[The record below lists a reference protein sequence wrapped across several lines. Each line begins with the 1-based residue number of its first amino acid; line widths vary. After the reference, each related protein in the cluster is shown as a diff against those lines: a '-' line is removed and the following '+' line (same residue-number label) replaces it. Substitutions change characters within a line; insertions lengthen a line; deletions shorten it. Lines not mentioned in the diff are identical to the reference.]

1 MLDAVAASDG
11 PQRAPLER
19 TGDCGAEVTL
29 TFWQAWVYLGVSLA
43 AGITLIAYLRL
54 ADPALLRRR
63 LRGPGAEKE
72 TSQQLLQLA
81 AGIVVTGAIVV
92 ASLDRRFV
100 WSHAPLS
107 TTLVGFALLI
117 ACYIVIFLVFRAN
130 TFAGANISVE
140 LGQQVVSTGP
150 YAVVRHPYYAG
161 LLLWVLATP
170 LALGSWWGLLL
181 LVPMALV
188 LASRIQYEERFL
200 TQNLPGY
207 VEYCQSVRYRLVPSV
222 W

>member
-1 MLDAVAASDG
+1 M
-11 PQRAPLER
+11 
-19 TGDCGAEVTL
+19 L
-29 TFWQAWVYLGVSLA
+29 TFWQAWVYLGASVM
-43 AGITLIAYLRL
+43 AGVTLVAYLWRT
-54 ADPALLRRR
+54 DPTLLKRR

-72 TSQQLLQLA
+72 TSQKLIQLA
-81 AGIVVTGAIVV
+81 AAIVFSGTIVV
-92 ASLDRRFV
+92 ASLDHCFS
-100 WSHAPLS
+100 WSHVPVSA
-107 TTLVGFALLI
+107 TLVGFGLLLV
-117 ACYIVIFLVFRAN
+117 CYFVIFLAFRAN
-130 TFAGANISVE
+130 TFAAVNINVE
-140 LGQQVVSTGP
+140 PGQQVVSSGP

-188 LASRIQYEERFL
+188 LASRIHFEERFL

-207 VEYCQSVRYRLVPSV
+207 AEYCKMVRYRLVPSA